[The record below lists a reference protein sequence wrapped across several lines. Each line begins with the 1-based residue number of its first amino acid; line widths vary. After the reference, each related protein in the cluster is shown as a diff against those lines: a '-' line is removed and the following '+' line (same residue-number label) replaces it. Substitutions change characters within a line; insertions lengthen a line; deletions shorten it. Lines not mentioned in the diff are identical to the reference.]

1 MPVKFPKGFG
11 RRRSTATPFE
21 DGSDAPAV
29 EQSFKVFERPE
40 SGSKSFDGKPK
51 LTKAAITT
59 PPPQPIGR
67 TRAVQLEEDNMFENV
82 GKYRG
87 SGASNTNTASTTDN
101 SSRLSGASTAP
112 SSTDI
117 PHQDRRSN
125 DKPHEINI
133 PPVPRSTS
141 AFSLKNA
148 GRTLSW
154 GRHKHPSMHSPK
166 ESISH
171 TIEEGQT
178 WRERA
183 VTASSYASTATPPK
197 LEQNNDL
204 GLNLGGDFSDMFS
217 GFGNRRSVVMDAES
231 NRSTSNSP
239 DAYPAGPASRQYPT
253 SRGNGPSPL
262 SLDPNKYVEP
272 SPYSWSSQ
280 NSREGLMSSVSPP
293 PQRDTPPPVP
303 QHSAVYG
310 NQESQSYSRQKRPSA
325 SDNGLRR
332 SSANAPRKQSTLE
345 YGDSV
350 DEDARL
356 LKDSVNASR
365 HLESPSYSPRVR
377 DSWALPSDSIEEA
390 PVSNWRMASTETTPR
405 AKKAEPVI
413 DEENMF
419 DSQTRASATTAQ
431 QFQDT
436 QQRFSDR
443 SWSTAPKR
451 NAKAPATK
459 VMTPAQFERAKQD
472 QERLKSVG
480 GQSKDEQDDDD
491 EEIYED
497 DEDEAE
503 KAKQLAKQRRKQEA
517 HMAVYRQQMMK
528 VTGEAPS
535 TSRPQVFATQ
545 SSPNLT
551 VAASSN
557 EDPEEDEEVPLAIL
571 QAHGFPSKSKPQIRS
586 MGSNPNLRGSGSIS
600 GGVVGSGN
608 LPVFARN
615 LPQDPYYGAGIVT
628 PAHRESMSFGG
639 GSGSVT
645 GVAPR
650 GLPPGG
656 LVGVIATEE
665 RSRAMRRGS
674 PNPEGTYGPPPSN
687 GFNGMGM
694 GMQPPA
700 PGSMYNGMGPAGQM
714 PMGPMG
720 PMQPMMLSPGDAA
733 QIQMSQQMSQF
744 MQMQMQFMQ
753 IMTQSGQQQQVQ
765 NGHMSHASMV
775 DVPRPSSAQGLRSGS
790 TPQHQRAMTMLEPNA
805 VPWMHHN
812 SMYAPSVHAQGNG
825 YAPSIAPSERSNIGL
840 PNRYRPVSQAPPV
853 KDLRT
858 STMSGA
864 LQNWENE
871 NGGATIKAVKK
882 LENVSDEDDEEG
894 WEEMAKKREKK
905 KSIWRIKKD
914 KDPNGLKEI
923 LSFAQ

>member
-1 MPVKFPKGFG
+1 M
-11 RRRSTATPFE
+11 T
-21 DGSDAPAV
+21 
-29 EQSFKVFERPE
+29 
-40 SGSKSFDGKPK
+40 
-51 LTKAAITT
+51 
-59 PPPQPIGR
+59 
-67 TRAVQLEEDNMFENV
+67 
-82 GKYRG
+82 
-87 SGASNTNTASTTDN
+87 
-101 SSRLSGASTAP
+101 
-112 SSTDI
+112 
-117 PHQDRRSN
+117 
-125 DKPHEINI
+125 
-133 PPVPRSTS
+133 
-141 AFSLKNA
+141 
-148 GRTLSW
+148 
-154 GRHKHPSMHSPK
+154 
-166 ESISH
+166 
-171 TIEEGQT
+171 
-178 WRERA
+178 
-183 VTASSYASTATPPK
+183 
-197 LEQNNDL
+197 
-204 GLNLGGDFSDMFS
+204 
-217 GFGNRRSVVMDAES
+217 
-231 NRSTSNSP
+231 
-239 DAYPAGPASRQYPT
+239 
-253 SRGNGPSPL
+253 
-262 SLDPNKYVEP
+262 
-272 SPYSWSSQ
+272 
-280 NSREGLMSSVSPP
+280 
-293 PQRDTPPPVP
+293 
-303 QHSAVYG
+303 
-310 NQESQSYSRQKRPSA
+310 
-325 SDNGLRR
+325 
-332 SSANAPRKQSTLE
+332 
-345 YGDSV
+345 
-350 DEDARL
+350 
-356 LKDSVNASR
+356 
-365 HLESPSYSPRVR
+365 
-377 DSWALPSDSIEEA
+377 
-390 PVSNWRMASTETTPR
+390 STETTPR

-413 DEENMF
+413 NEDNMF
-419 DSQTRASATTAQ
+419 ASQIPTSATVAQ
-431 QFQDT
+431 RFQDT
-436 QQRFSDR
+436 ERFNDR

-451 NAKAPATK
+451 NAKAPTTK

-480 GQSKDEQDDDD
+480 GQSKDDQDDDD

-535 TSRPQVFATQ
+535 AGRPQVFATQ

-639 GSGSVT
+639 GAGSVT

-700 PGSMYNGMGPAGQM
+700 PGSIYNGMGPAGHM

-720 PMQPMMLSPGDAA
+720 PIQPMMLTPGDAA

-753 IMTQSGQQQQVQ
+753 IMTQGGQQQQAQ
-765 NGHMSHASMV
+765 NGHVSHASMA
-775 DVPRPSSAQGLRSGS
+775 DVPRPSSAQGVRPGTTSQ
-790 TPQHQRAMTMLEPNA
+790 QHQRAMTMLEPNA
-805 VPWMHHN
+805 VPWMNHN
-812 SMYAPSVHAQGNG
+812 PMYAPSVHAQGNG

-853 KDLRT
+853 KDSRT

-864 LQNWENE
+864 LQNWDNK

-882 LENVSDEDDEEG
+882 SGNVSDEDDEEG

-914 KDPNGLKEI
+914 KDPSGLKEI
-923 LSFAQ
+923 MSFAQ